1 MRLRSNQKNSSAL
14 AVGVLLLLGFA
25 GCGGSD
31 ETTSTAAPAQPRL
44 TKAQFVEQMN
54 AVCHKNSEDQQR
66 MFYAFKRKRGYSAGA
81 VPPIP
86 VQEIYI
92 RRIVLPTV
100 RRTIPELEAL
110 RPPKS
115 QEARMEAFVRA
126 LDRATDISEKTPRW
140 LAEPSKD
147 YEPYMPAR
155 LLAAKIGTYLCGQ
168 A

>member
-1 MRLRSNQKNSSAL
+1 MRPRFVKRVLL
-14 AVGVLLLLGFA
+14 AVGLVALLGLA
-25 GCGGSD
+25 SCGGGNESQ
-31 ETTSTAAPAQPRL
+31 STAAPAPPRL

-92 RRIVLPTV
+92 RQIVLPTV
-100 RRTIPELEAL
+100 RRTIPELESL

-115 QEARMEAFVRA
+115 QEARMEAFIRA
-126 LDRATDISEKTPRW
+126 LDRATDISERTPRW
-140 LAEPSKD
+140 LVEPSKD
-147 YEPYMPAR
+147 YEPYMRAR
-155 LLAAKIGTYLCGQ
+155 LLAAEIGTYLCGQ

>member
-1 MRLRSNQKNSSAL
+1 MRLRPNMRYPL
-14 AVGVLLLLGFA
+14 AVGVVALLGFA

-31 ETTSTAAPAQPRL
+31 ESQSTAASAPPRL

-54 AVCHKNSEDQQR
+54 AVCYKNSEDQQR

-100 RRTIPELEAL
+100 RRTIPELESL

-115 QEARMEAFVRA
+115 QEARLEAFIRA

-140 LAEPSKD
+140 LVEPSKD